1 MHRVQVACGC
11 NKNAACP
18 TPTRRLPHTPQQPIL
33 YKPKSPQ
40 PRNGANPPRLT
51 AQRGSTRLKAHAP
64 GTLRTST
71 QRDNTRQSVK
81 NKRSTTPYSICNLD
95 GADFARA
102 WATVHM
108 QRQHQTKRKANKRST
123 MPTSASTQAALTLPA
138 RGSLCTRSGSQAK
151 RKQTKEAP
159 PTSTCNSAG
168 TVTLPAL
175 GSLNTHGN
183 DNRQSESKHKKR
195 TNLDPTQ
202 PAFTLPAPRSFLCT
216 RRNEKHFNL
225 DLCTR
230 RNEKLVNL
238 DL

>member
-18 TPTRRLPHTPQQPIL
+18 TPTRRLPHTPHTPTTHSLKTQIT
-33 YKPKSPQ
+33 Q

-151 RKQTKEAP
+151 RTKEAP

-175 GSLNTHGN
+175 GSLNTHSN
-183 DNRQSESKHKKR
+183 DTRQSESKHKKR
-195 TNLDPTQ
+195 TNLDSTQ
-202 PAFTLPAPRSFLCT
+202 PAFTLPGSFLCT
-216 RRNEKHFNL
+216 RRSEKHLNL

-238 DL
+238 EL

>member
-1 MHRVQVACGC
+1 MPPAPHPPVDF
-11 NKNAACP
+11 
-18 TPTRRLPHTPQQPIL
+18 PTRPNNPFSTNPNH
-33 YKPKSPQ
+33 PQ

-51 AQRGSTRLKAHAP
+51 AQCGSTRLKAHAP
-64 GTLRTST
+64 GTLRTSR
-71 QRDNTRQSVK
+71 QRDIARQSVK

>member
-1 MHRVQVACGC
+1 M
-11 NKNAACP
+11 
-18 TPTRRLPHTPQQPIL
+18 
-33 YKPKSPQ
+33 
-40 PRNGANPPRLT
+40 
-51 AQRGSTRLKAHAP
+51 
-64 GTLRTST
+64 
-71 QRDNTRQSVK
+71 K

-108 QRQHQTKRKANKRST
+108 QRQHQTKRKANKRNT

-151 RKQTKEAP
+151 RTKEAP

-175 GSLNTHGN
+175 GSLNTHSN
-183 DNRQSESKHKKR
+183 DTRQSESKHKKR
-195 TNLDPTQ
+195 TNLDSTQ
-202 PAFTLPAPRSFLCT
+202 PAFTLPGSFLCT
-216 RRNEKHFNL
+216 RRSEKHLNL

-238 DL
+238 EL